1 MHLHQYT
8 RARATEA
15 PCDLNVKLQIQDL
28 LRRDYTDRRADFD
41 RFRRSYVPAL
51 RCRSHI
57 TIAITMAFC
66 FPSKKKKEKKIRQ
79 PILALGMHGNSVIGS
94 EQTED
99 VG

>member
-8 RARATEA
+8 RATEA
-15 PCDLNVKLQIQDL
+15 PWDLNVKLQIQDL
-28 LRRDYTDRRADFD
+28 LRRDHTDRRADFR
-41 RFRRSYVPAL
+41 RFRRSNVPAL

-66 FPSKKKKEKKIRQ
+66 FPSKKKEKRKEIRQ